1 MKSNHICSPNI
12 DLREGVNKIII
23 IFFKEMNHFDG
34 NKDISFQDPPGP
46 RGTFFPFLS
55 QF

>member
-34 NKDISFQDPPGP
+34 NKDISFQDPLVQG
-46 RGTFFPFLS
+46 GQFSNCLS